1 MRKENMKFDPKSFEK
16 NSEQILNN
24 KMYDLQKFFCFKP
37 NDYNTEN
44 HGLK

>member
-24 KMYDLQKFFCFKP
+24 KMYDFHKNVFLGKSYDFMQK
-37 NDYNTEN
+37 TMV
-44 HGLK
+44 

>member
-24 KMYDLQKFFCFKP
+24 KMHDFQKNVLF
-37 NDYNTEN
+37 
-44 HGLK
+44 